1 MAAIHPQVRLYG
13 KGFASDET
21 GDGPSSLPPRFP
33 DVDTA
38 KNGADVL
45 YNMWK
50 NAQKGDLPKTV
61 KVIVLSDA
69 KVEVHA
75 NGTVKAYI
83 NATSLMSVAP
93 DDAIQ
98 KSWIDNCA
106 TIQMMKIMVGG
117 EGYGCAGQY
126 IIIDG
131 RSEANCKESV
141 GRMRRDSKP
150 VIER

>member
-1 MAAIHPQVRLYG
+1 MSPPAIHPQVRLYG

-21 GDGPSSLPPRFP
+21 GDGPSSLLPRFP

-38 KNGADVL
+38 KEGADVL

-50 NAQKGDLPKTV
+50 NAQKGALPKTL

-69 KVEVHA
+69 KSIIDA
-75 NGTVKAYI
+75 DGSLKAYI
-83 NATSLMSVAP
+83 NVTSLMFDAPTDSV
-93 DDAIQ
+93 Q
-98 KSWIDNCA
+98 KSWIDACS
-106 TIQMMKIMVGG
+106 TIKTLKFMVGG

-131 RSEANCKESV
+131 R
-141 GRMRRDSKP
+141 
-150 VIER
+150 